1 MTDRILTG
9 LRMLVVEDEMM
20 LLMMIESMLEEIGCQ
35 SISVAATVKQALLLI
50 ETETFDLAML
60 DLNLNGDRSYP
71 VADALAEQAV
81 PFMFSTG
88 YSADGMLE
96 PYRNSLILKKPYSF
110 EALAGALEKLIG
122 NDRRVPEA
130 V

>member
-1 MTDRILTG
+1 
-9 LRMLVVEDEMM
+9 
-20 LLMMIESMLEEIGCQ
+20 
-35 SISVAATVKQALLLI
+35 
-50 ETETFDLAML
+50 
-60 DLNLNGDRSYP
+60 
-71 VADALAEQAV
+71 
-81 PFMFSTG
+81 MFSTG